1 MDRNDAIILLMM
13 STSGLFVTSAVFLT
27 AWLRARERAIRAELG
42 APRQPQRVVPVER
55 EDSRLNQTLEAM
67 AVELERVGEGQRFL
81 TRLLADR
88 VAAEANRDARRST
101 DPTGPGG
108 GRIITPH

>member
-1 MDRNDAIILLMM
+1 MDRNDLIILLMM

-42 APRQPQRVVPVER
+42 APRQPRIPAER
-55 EDSRLNQTLEAM
+55 EDSRLNQAVEAM
-67 AVELERVGEGQRFL
+67 AMELERVGEGQRFL

-88 VAAEANRDARRST
+88 VAAEANRDARRSP

>member
-1 MDRNDAIILLMM
+1 MDRNDLIALLMIS
-13 STSGLFVTSAVFLT
+13 STALFVTSAVFLT

-42 APRQPQRVVPVER
+42 APRQPR
-55 EDSRLNQTLEAM
+55 EAAVQSEENRLHQAVEAM